1 MNNKFKPNPMIKI
14 LKLLLVLF
22 FINNA
27 YSQKKNKKPNYPL
40 ATSTEERF
48 NGYLDRVYLE
58 ENSIAKNI
66 SFRNIGPTV
75 MSGRVTDLSVNPKD
89 PSHFYVAYASGGLW
103 ETTNNGNSF
112 NPIFDNQMVMT
123 IGDIEVDWEKDI
135 IYVGTG
141 EKNSSRSSYSGNGIY
156 KSSNGGKNWEYLGLD
171 DSHHIGRIV
180 LHPDNS
186 DIIWV
191 ASLGHL
197 YSENSD
203 RGIYK
208 SIDAGKTWN
217 KTLFVNNRTG
227 AIDIVI
233 DPSNPDILYS
243 AMWEKDRKAWDFDGS
258 GIGSGIYKSVDGG
271 SSWLEVSGGTS
282 GFPDTRGTGRI
293 GLDISISNPNIIY
306 AILDNQDRKPKDEDV
321 SNEGLTK
328 DSFREISEEDFLKI
342 SDKELDAFLK
352 QNRFPRDYDAI
363 KVKELVRNGM
373 ISPYALVEYL
383 EDSNSMLF
391 DTPVIGAEVYS
402 SKDSGV
408 TWKKVNEDELNIL
421 YFSYGYYFG
430 EIRVD
435 PQDPAKLYVLG
446 VPLLKSIDFGKTWES
461 IDFDNMHG
469 DHQALW
475 VNPNRSGHLI
485 AGNDGGLNI
494 SYDDGENWLKYNSTS
509 VGQFYD
515 INVDMKTPYNVY
527 GGFQDNGVWM
537 GPSNYVASLRW
548 HSSGSYP
555 WKSIYGGDGMQT
567 EVDLRDNE
575 TVYTGSQFGNYSR
588 VNTRTGERKRI
599 TPSHKLGER
608 PYRWNWETPI
618 YLSRH
623 NQDILYMGSN
633 KFHRSLDQ
641 GNNFET
647 LSGDLTNG
655 GIKGNVSYGTL
666 TTIIESSIR
675 YGLIYVGSDDGLIH
689 VSKDGGFSWKNISGS
704 LPEKMWVSGIYPSNF
719 HQNRVYVSLNGYRW
733 DNFDAMIYVSDD
745 YGTNWS
751 KIGHNLPKEPVNV
764 IIEDLENE
772 KLVYVGTDHGVY
784 VSLDYGNKFFAFGLG
799 LSNSP
804 VHDLVI
810 HPREKDLVVGTHGR
824 SIYVAG
830 IKYLQML
837 NEKILTK
844 NLHFFKVDKLK
855 FNPRW
860 GSRGWGSNYL
870 TPNLELVF
878 YSKFEGKTEIIIYKD
893 DEMKKSIDIDA
904 NKGLNFINYDLSVD
918 TKEKSTTDNGITYLK
933 KGDYR
938 IEIIQGENS
947 SEEKLIIN

>member
-1 MNNKFKPNPMIKI
+1 MIKI

-22 FINNA
+22 FINNV
-27 YSQKKNKKPNYPL
+27 YSQNKNPNYPL

-58 ENSIAKNI
+58 ENSIVKNI

-75 MSGRVTDLSVNPKD
+75 MSGRVADLSVNPKD

-103 ETTNNGNSF
+103 ETINNGNSF

-123 IGDIEVDWEKDI
+123 IGDVEVDWENDI

-156 KSSNGGKNWEYLGLD
+156 KSSNGGKDWTHIGLKE
-171 DSHHIGRIV
+171 SHHIGRIII
-180 LHPDNS
+180 HPEDSN
-186 DIIWV
+186 IIWV

-197 YSENSD
+197 YSSNKE
-203 RGIYK
+203 RGLYK
-208 SIDAGKTWN
+208 TTDGGVTWIN
-217 KTLFVNNRTG
+217 TLFINDMTG
-227 AIDIVI
+227 AIDLVI
-233 DPSNPDILYS
+233 DPSNPDILYLS
-243 AMWEKDRKAWDFDGS
+243 MWERERMAWNFDGS
-258 GIGSGIYKSVDGG
+258 GLGSGIFKSTDGG
-271 SSWLEVSGGTS
+271 ENWKEISGGLS
-282 GFPDTRGTGRI
+282 GFPDTEGTGRI
-293 GLDISISNPNIIY
+293 GLDISKSNPNIIY
-306 AILDNQDRKPKDEDV
+306 AILDNQDRKASTPSEQKNDD
-321 SNEGLTK
+321 LTK
-328 DSFREISEEDFLKI
+328 DMLRDISISDFLKL
-342 SDKELDAFLK
+342 SDEKLNKFLRS
-352 QNRFPRDYDAI
+352 NRFPSEYKSDKI
-363 KVKELVRNGM
+363 KKLVTDGSIDP
-373 ISPYALVEYL
+373 ISLVEFL
-383 EDSNSMLF
+383 EDSNSLLYE
-391 DTPVIGAEVYS
+391 TPVIGAEVYS
-402 SKDSGV
+402 SQDYGI
-408 TWKKVNEDELNIL
+408 TWKKVNEDELSNL

-494 SYDDGENWLKYNSTS
+494 SYDDGKNWMKHNSTS

-515 INVDMKTPYNVY
+515 INIDMNDPYNVY

-537 GPSNYVASLRW
+537 GPSNYESSLRW
-548 HSSGSYP
+548 HSSGQYP
-555 WKSIYGGDGMQT
+555 WKSIFGGDGMQT
-567 EVDLRDNE
+567 EIDFRDNE
-575 TVYTGSQFGNYSR
+575 TVYTGSQFGNYAR

-745 YGTNWS
+745 YGINWS
-751 KIGHNLPKEPVNV
+751 KIGHNLPKEPINV

-784 VSLDYGNKFFAFGLG
+784 ASLDYGNKFFAFSSG

-804 VHDLVI
+804 VHDLVV
-810 HPREKDLVVGTHGR
+810 HPRERDLVVGTHGR
-824 SIYVAG
+824 SIYIAG
-830 IKYLQML
+830 IKHLQML

-844 NLHFFKVDKLK
+844 NLHFFKVDKVK
-855 FNPRW
+855 FSPRW
-860 GSRGWGSNYL
+860 GSRRWGRSNYL

-878 YSKFEGKTEIIIYKD
+878 YAKSEGETEIIIYKD
-893 DEMKKSIDIDA
+893 DKIKKSIDIDV

-938 IEIIQGENS
+938 IEIIQGDNS

>member
-1 MNNKFKPNPMIKI
+1 MIKFLNI
-14 LKLLLVLF
+14 IFIFLF
-22 FINNA
+22 IFSNGF
-27 YSQKKNKKPNYPL
+27 SQKKKKKSLFPK
-40 ATSTEERF
+40 STLSSERLE
-48 NGYLDRVYLE
+48 GYLKRISLE
-58 ENSIAKNI
+58 ENSIVKNI

-75 MSGRVTDLSVNPKD
+75 MSGRVTDLAVNPKN
-89 PSHFYVAYASGGLW
+89 PSHFYVAYATGGLW

-112 NPIFDNQMVMT
+112 NPIFDNQIVIT

-156 KSSNGGKNWEYLGLD
+156 KSSNGGKNWEHLGLD

-203 RGIYK
+203 RGVYK

-293 GLDISISNPNIIY
+293 GLDISISNPNIVY

-342 SDKELDAFLK
+342 SDKDLDAFLK
-352 QNRFPRDYDAI
+352 QNRFPRDYNAI

-402 SKDSGV
+402 SEDSGV
-408 TWKKVNEDELNIL
+408 TWKKVNEDELNRL

-745 YGTNWS
+745 YGINWS
-751 KIGHNLPKEPVNV
+751 KIGHNLPKEHVNV
-764 IIEDLENE
+764 NIEDLENA
-772 KLVYVGTDHGVY
+772 KLVDVGTDHGVY
-784 VSLDYGNKFFAFGLG
+784 ASLDYGNKFFAFSSG

-830 IKYLQML
+830 VKHLQML
-837 NEKILTK
+837 NEKILIK
-844 NLHFFKVDKLK
+844 NLHLFKIDKLK

-878 YSKFEGKTEIIIYKD
+878 YSKFEEKTEIIIYKD
-893 DEMKKSIDIDA
+893 DVIKKSIDFDA
-904 NKGLNFINYDLSVD
+904 NMGLNFINYDLSVD
-918 TKEKSTTDNGITYLK
+918 TKKKSTTDNGITYLK
-933 KGDYR
+933 KGDYH

-947 SEEKLIIN
+947 SKEKLIIN

>member
-1 MNNKFKPNPMIKI
+1 MIKFLNI
-14 LKLLLVLF
+14 IFIFLF
-22 FINNA
+22 VFSNGF
-27 YSQKKNKKPNYPL
+27 SQKKKKKSLFPK
-40 ATSTEERF
+40 STLSSERLE
-48 NGYLDRVYLE
+48 GYLKRISLE
-58 ENSIAKNI
+58 ENSIVKNI
-66 SFRNIGPTV
+66 QFRNIGPTV
-75 MSGRVTDLSVNPKD
+75 MSGRVVDFAVNPDD

-103 ETTNNGNSF
+103 ETKNNGNSF

-352 QNRFPRDYDAI
+352 QNRFPREYDAI

>member
-1 MNNKFKPNPMIKI
+1 MIKL
-14 LKLLLVLF
+14 LKLIFIFLF
-22 FINNA
+22 IFNNGF
-27 YSQKKNKKPNYPL
+27 SQKKKKKSLFPQ
-40 ATSTEERF
+40 STLSSVRLE
-48 NGYLDRVYLE
+48 GYLKRISLV
-58 ENSIAKNI
+58 ENSIVKNI
-66 SFRNIGPTV
+66 QFRNIGPTV
-75 MSGRVTDLSVNPKD
+75 MSGRVVDFAVNPDD

-103 ETTNNGNSF
+103 ETKNNGNSF
-112 NPIFDNQMVMT
+112 NSIFDNKIVMT
-123 IGDIEVDWEKDI
+123 IGDIIVDWVNNI

-141 EKNSSRSSYSGNGIY
+141 ENNSSRSSYSGFGMY
-156 KSSNGGKNWEYLGLD
+156 KSKDNGKSWEHLGLD

-180 LHPDNS
+180 LHPDNP

-203 RGIYK
+203 RGVYK

-217 KTLFVNNRTG
+217 KILFVNNKTG

-306 AILDNQDRKPKDEDV
+306 AILDNQDRKPKDEEV
-321 SNEGLTK
+321 TNEGLTK
-328 DSFREISEEDFLKI
+328 DSFREISEKDFLKI

-352 QNRFPRDYDAI
+352 QNSFPREYNAI

-391 DTPVIGAEVYS
+391 DTPVIGAEMYKS
-402 SKDSGV
+402 EDSGN
-408 TWKKVNEDELNIL
+408 TWKKVNEDDINNLF
-421 YFSYGYYFG
+421 YSYGYYFG
-430 EIRVD
+430 QVRVD
-435 PQDPAKLYVLG
+435 PQNPDKVYTMG
-446 VPLLKSIDFGKTWES
+446 VPMIKSNDGGKTWGS
-461 IDFDNMHG
+461 IDYSNMHG
-469 DHQALW
+469 DYHALW
-475 VNPNRSGHLI
+475 INPKRSGHLI
-485 AGNDGGLNI
+485 SGNDGGLNI

-548 HSSGSYP
+548 QSSGSYP

-575 TVYTGSQFGNYSR
+575 TVYTGSQFGNYAR

-745 YGTNWS
+745 YGINWS
-751 KIGHNLPKEPVNV
+751 KIGHNLPKEPINV

-784 VSLDYGNKFFAFGLG
+784 ASLDYGNKFFAFSSG

-804 VHDLVI
+804 VHDLVV
-810 HPREKDLVVGTHGR
+810 HPRERDLVVGTHGR
-824 SIYVAG
+824 SIYIAG
-830 IKYLQML
+830 IKHLQML

-844 NLHFFKVDKLK
+844 NLHFFKVDKVK
-855 FNPRW
+855 FSPRW
-860 GSRGWGSNYL
+860 GSRRWGRSNYL

-878 YSKFEGKTEIIIYKD
+878 YAKSEGETEIIIYKD
-893 DEMKKSIDIDA
+893 DKIKKSIDIDV

-918 TKEKSTTDNGITYLK
+918 TKEKSTNDNGITYLK

-938 IEIIQGENS
+938 IEIIQGDNS

>member
-66 SFRNIGPTV
+66 SFRNIGPTI

-123 IGDIEVDWEKDI
+123 IGDVEVDWEKDI

-156 KSSNGGKNWEYLGLD
+156 KSSNGGKDWTHIGLKE
-171 DSHHIGRIV
+171 SHHIGRIII
-180 LHPDNS
+180 HPEDNN
-186 DIIWV
+186 IIWV

-197 YSENSD
+197 YSSNKD
-203 RGIYK
+203 RGLYK
-208 SIDAGKTWN
+208 TTDGGVTWRN
-217 KTLFVNNRTG
+217 TLFINDMTG
-227 AIDIVI
+227 AIDLVI
-233 DPSNPDILYS
+233 DPSNPDILYLS
-243 AMWEKDRKAWDFDGS
+243 MWERERMAWNFDGS
-258 GIGSGIYKSVDGG
+258 GFGSGIFKSTDGG
-271 SSWLEVSGGTS
+271 ENWKEISGGLS
-282 GFPDTRGTGRI
+282 GFPDTEGTGRI
-293 GLDISISNPNIIY
+293 GLDISKSNPNIIY
-306 AILDNQDRKPKDEDV
+306 AILDNQDRKPSTSSEQKNDD
-321 SNEGLTK
+321 LTK
-328 DSFREISEEDFLKI
+328 DMLRDISISDFLKL
-342 SDKELDAFLK
+342 SDEKLNKFLRS
-352 QNRFPRDYDAI
+352 NRFPSEYKSDKI
-363 KVKELVRNGM
+363 KKLVTDGSIDP
-373 ISPYALVEYL
+373 ISLVEFL
-383 EDSNSMLF
+383 EDSNSLLYE
-391 DTPVIGAEVYS
+391 TPVIGAEVYS
-402 SKDSGV
+402 SQDYGI
-408 TWKKVNEDELNIL
+408 TWKKVNEDELSNL

-475 VNPNRSGHLI
+475 INPNRSGHLI

-494 SYDDGENWLKYNSTS
+494 SYDDGKNWMKHNSTS

-515 INVDMKTPYNVY
+515 INIDMNDPYNVY

-537 GPSNYVASLRW
+537 GPSNYESSLRW
-548 HSSGSYP
+548 HSSGQYP
-555 WKSIYGGDGMQT
+555 WKSIFGGDGMQT
-567 EVDLRDNE
+567 EIDFRDNE
-575 TVYTGSQFGNYSR
+575 TVYTGSQFGNYAR

-633 KFHRSLDQ
+633 KFHRSLNQ
-641 GNNFET
+641 GNDFET
-647 LSGDLTNG
+647 LSADLTNG

-666 TTIIESSIR
+666 TTIIESELK

-689 VSKDGGFSWKNISGS
+689 VSKDGGFTWKNISSS
-704 LPEKMWVSGIYPSNF
+704 LPKKMWVSGIYPSKF
-719 HQNRVYVSLNGYRW
+719 KESRVYLSLNGYRW
-733 DNFDAMIYVSDD
+733 DNFESMVYVSED
-745 YGTNWS
+745 YGFNWS
-751 KIGHNLPKEPVNV
+751 KIGHNIPDEPVNV
-764 IIEDLENE
+764 IIEDLKNE
-772 KLVYVGTDHGVY
+772 KLIYVGTDHGLY
-784 VSLDYGNKFFAFGLG
+784 ASLDYGNSFFAFSGGLP
-799 LSNSP
+799 NTP

-810 HPREKDLVVGTHGR
+810 HPRENDLIVGTHGR
-824 SIYVAG
+824 SIYVTN
-830 IKYLQML
+830 IEVLQKL
-837 NEKILTK
+837 NQSILDSE
-844 NLHFFKVDKLK
+844 LYIYDLDKVK
-855 FNPRW
+855 FSSRW
-860 GSRGWGSNYL
+860 GSKNRYGNTTEPDIEVIIFSKNKSQVDFLVKNDFGIIFNKTY
-870 TPNLELVF
+870 NL
-878 YSKFEGKTEIIIYKD
+878 D
-893 DEMKKSIDIDA
+893 
-904 NKGLNFINYDLSVD
+904 KGLNFIKNNLYDKD
-918 TKEKSTTDNGITYLK
+918 NKKYIEKGEY
-933 KGDYR
+933 
-938 IEIIQGENS
+938 IIQVKNNISSNEN
-947 SEEKLIIN
+947 KLIIN

>member
-1 MNNKFKPNPMIKI
+1 MIKFLNI
-14 LKLLLVLF
+14 IFIFLF
-22 FINNA
+22 VFSNGF
-27 YSQKKNKKPNYPL
+27 SQKKKKKSLFPK
-40 ATSTEERF
+40 STLSSERLE
-48 NGYLDRVYLE
+48 GYLKRISLE
-58 ENSIAKNI
+58 ENSIVKNI
-66 SFRNIGPTV
+66 QFRNIGPTV
-75 MSGRVTDLSVNPKD
+75 MSGRVVDFAVNPDD

-103 ETTNNGNSF
+103 ETKNNGNSF

-647 LSGDLTNG
+647 LSGDLTSG

-824 SIYVAG
+824 SIYVAS

>member
-1 MNNKFKPNPMIKI
+1 MIKFLNI
-14 LKLLLVLF
+14 IFIFLF
-22 FINNA
+22 VFSNGF
-27 YSQKKNKKPNYPL
+27 SQKKKKKSLFPK
-40 ATSTEERF
+40 STLSSERLE
-48 NGYLDRVYLE
+48 GYLKRISLE
-58 ENSIAKNI
+58 ENSIVKNI
-66 SFRNIGPTV
+66 QFRNIGPTV
-75 MSGRVTDLSVNPKD
+75 MSGRVVDFAVNPDD

-103 ETTNNGNSF
+103 ETKNNGNSF

-893 DEMKKSIDIDA
+893 DEIQKSIDLDA

>member
-1 MNNKFKPNPMIKI
+1 MIKL
-14 LKLLLVLF
+14 LKLIFIFLF
-22 FINNA
+22 IFSNGF
-27 YSQKKNKKPNYPL
+27 SQKKKKKSLFPH
-40 ATSTEERF
+40 STLSSVRLE
-48 NGYLDRVYLE
+48 GYSNRISLV
-58 ENSIAKNI
+58 ENSIVKNI
-66 SFRNIGPTV
+66 QFRNIGPTV
-75 MSGRVTDLSVNPKD
+75 MSGRVVDFGVNPDD

-103 ETTNNGNSF
+103 ETKNNGNSF

-306 AILDNQDRKPKDEDV
+306 AILDNQDRKLKEEEG

-352 QNRFPRDYDAI
+352 QNRFPREYNAI

-391 DTPVIGAEVYS
+391 DTPVIGAEMYKS
-402 SKDSGV
+402 EDSGN
-408 TWKKVNEDELNIL
+408 TWKKVNEDDINNLF
-421 YFSYGYYFG
+421 YSYGYYFG
-430 EIRVD
+430 QVRVD
-435 PQDPAKLYVLG
+435 PQNPDKVYTMG
-446 VPLLKSIDFGKTWES
+446 VPMIKSNDGGKTWGS
-461 IDFDNMHG
+461 IDYSNMHG
-469 DHQALW
+469 DYHALW
-475 VNPNRSGHLI
+475 INPKRSGHLI
-485 AGNDGGLNI
+485 SGNDGGLNI

-647 LSGDLTNG
+647 LSDDLTNG

-784 VSLDYGNKFFAFGLG
+784 ASLDYGNKFFAFSSG

-804 VHDLVI
+804 VHDLVV
-810 HPREKDLVVGTHGR
+810 HPRERDLVVGTHGR
-824 SIYVAG
+824 SIYIAG
-830 IKYLQML
+830 IKHLQML

-844 NLHFFKVDKLK
+844 NLHFFEADKIK

-878 YSKFEGKTEIIIYKD
+878 YAKSGGKTEIIIYKD

-904 NKGLNFINYDLSVD
+904 NMGLNFINYDLSVD

-933 KGDYR
+933 KGEYR
-938 IEIIQGENS
+938 IVIIQGENS

>member
-1 MNNKFKPNPMIKI
+1 MIKL
-14 LKLLLVLF
+14 LKLIFIFLF
-22 FINNA
+22 IFSNGF
-27 YSQKKNKKPNYPL
+27 SQKKKKKSLFPQ
-40 ATSTEERF
+40 STLSSVRLE
-48 NGYLDRVYLE
+48 GYLKRISLV
-58 ENSIAKNI
+58 ENSIVKNI
-66 SFRNIGPTV
+66 QFRNIGPTV
-75 MSGRVTDLSVNPKD
+75 MSGRVVDFAVNPDD

-103 ETTNNGNSF
+103 ETKNNGNSF
-112 NPIFDNQMVMT
+112 NSIFDNKIVMT
-123 IGDIEVDWEKDI
+123 IGDIIVDWVNNI

-141 EKNSSRSSYSGNGIY
+141 ENNSSRSSYSGFGMY
-156 KSSNGGKNWEYLGLD
+156 KSKDNGKSWEHLGLD

-180 LHPDNS
+180 LHPDNP

-203 RGIYK
+203 RGVYK

-217 KTLFVNNRTG
+217 KILFVNNKTG

-306 AILDNQDRKPKDEDV
+306 AILDNQDRKPKDEEV
-321 SNEGLTK
+321 TNEGLTK
-328 DSFREISEEDFLKI
+328 DSFREISEKDFLKI

-352 QNRFPRDYDAI
+352 QNSFPREYNAI

-391 DTPVIGAEVYS
+391 DTPVIGAEMYKS
-402 SKDSGV
+402 EDSGN
-408 TWKKVNEDELNIL
+408 TWKKVNEDDINNLF
-421 YFSYGYYFG
+421 YSYGYYFG
-430 EIRVD
+430 QVRVD
-435 PQDPAKLYVLG
+435 PQNPDKVYTMG
-446 VPLLKSIDFGKTWES
+446 VPMIKSNDGGKTWGS
-461 IDFDNMHG
+461 IDYSNMHG
-469 DHQALW
+469 DYHALW
-475 VNPNRSGHLI
+475 INPKRSGHLI
-485 AGNDGGLNI
+485 SGNDGGLNI

-575 TVYTGSQFGNYSR
+575 TVYTGSQFGNYAR

-745 YGTNWS
+745 YGINWS
-751 KIGHNLPKEPVNV
+751 KIGHNLPKEPINV

-784 VSLDYGNKFFAFGLG
+784 ASLDYGNKFFAFSSG

-810 HPREKDLVVGTHGR
+810 HPRERDLVVGTHGR
-824 SIYVAG
+824 SIYIAG
-830 IKYLQML
+830 IKHLQML

-844 NLHFFKVDKLK
+844 NLHFFKVDKVK
-855 FNPRW
+855 FSPRW
-860 GSRGWGSNYL
+860 GSRGWGRSNYL

-878 YSKFEGKTEIIIYKD
+878 YAKSEGEKEIIIYKD
-893 DEMKKSIDIDA
+893 DKIKKSIDIDV

-938 IEIIQGENS
+938 IEIIQGDNS

>member
-1 MNNKFKPNPMIKI
+1 MIKL
-14 LKLLLVLF
+14 LKLIFIFLF
-22 FINNA
+22 IFSNGF
-27 YSQKKNKKPNYPL
+27 SQKKKKKSLFPK
-40 ATSTEERF
+40 STLSSERLE
-48 NGYLDRVYLE
+48 GYLKRISLE
-58 ENSIAKNI
+58 ENSIVKNI
-66 SFRNIGPTV
+66 QFRNIGPTV
-75 MSGRVTDLSVNPKD
+75 MSGRVVDFAVNPDD

-103 ETTNNGNSF
+103 ETKNNGNSF

-373 ISPYALVEYL
+373 ISSYALVEYL

-719 HQNRVYVSLNGYRW
+719 HQNRVYISLNGYRW

>member
-1 MNNKFKPNPMIKI
+1 MIKL
-14 LKLLLVLF
+14 LKLIFIFLF
-22 FINNA
+22 IFNNGF
-27 YSQKKNKKPNYPL
+27 SQKKKKKSLFPQ
-40 ATSTEERF
+40 STLSSVRLE
-48 NGYLDRVYLE
+48 GYLKRISLV
-58 ENSIAKNI
+58 ENSIVKNI
-66 SFRNIGPTV
+66 QFRNIGPTV
-75 MSGRVTDLSVNPKD
+75 MSGRVVDFAVNPDD

-103 ETTNNGNSF
+103 ETKNNGNSF
-112 NPIFDNQMVMT
+112 NSIFDNKIVMT
-123 IGDIEVDWEKDI
+123 IGDIIVDWVNNI

-141 EKNSSRSSYSGNGIY
+141 ENNSSRSSYSGFGMY
-156 KSSNGGKNWEYLGLD
+156 KSKDNGKSWEHLGLD

-180 LHPDNS
+180 LHPDNP

-203 RGIYK
+203 RGVYK

-217 KTLFVNNRTG
+217 KILFVNNKTG

-306 AILDNQDRKPKDEDV
+306 AILDNQDRKPKDEEV
-321 SNEGLTK
+321 TNEGLTK
-328 DSFREISEEDFLKI
+328 DSFREISEKDFLKI

-352 QNRFPRDYDAI
+352 QNSFPREYNAI

-391 DTPVIGAEVYS
+391 DTPVIGAEMYKS
-402 SKDSGV
+402 EDSGN
-408 TWKKVNEDELNIL
+408 TWKKVNEDDINNLF
-421 YFSYGYYFG
+421 YSYGYYFG
-430 EIRVD
+430 QVRVD
-435 PQDPAKLYVLG
+435 PQNPDKVYTMG
-446 VPLLKSIDFGKTWES
+446 VPMIKSNDGGKTWGS
-461 IDFDNMHG
+461 IDYSNMHG
-469 DHQALW
+469 DYHALW
-475 VNPNRSGHLI
+475 INPKRSGHLI
-485 AGNDGGLNI
+485 SGNDGGLNI

-575 TVYTGSQFGNYSR
+575 TVYTGSQFGNYAR

-745 YGTNWS
+745 YGINWS
-751 KIGHNLPKEPVNV
+751 KIGHNLPKEPINV

-784 VSLDYGNKFFAFGLG
+784 ASLDYGNKFFAFSSG

-804 VHDLVI
+804 VHDLVV
-810 HPREKDLVVGTHGR
+810 HPRERDLVVGTHGR
-824 SIYVAG
+824 SIYIAG
-830 IKYLQML
+830 IKHLQML

-844 NLHFFKVDKLK
+844 NLHFFKVDKVK
-855 FNPRW
+855 FSPRW
-860 GSRGWGSNYL
+860 GSRRWGRSNYL

-878 YSKFEGKTEIIIYKD
+878 YAKSEGETEIIIYKD
-893 DEMKKSIDIDA
+893 DKIKKSIDIDV

-938 IEIIQGENS
+938 IEIIQGDNS

>member
-1 MNNKFKPNPMIKI
+1 
-14 LKLLLVLF
+14 V
-22 FINNA
+22 
-27 YSQKKNKKPNYPL
+27 
-40 ATSTEERF
+40 
-48 NGYLDRVYLE
+48 
-58 ENSIAKNI
+58 KNI
-66 SFRNIGPTV
+66 QFRNIGPTV
-75 MSGRVTDLSVNPKD
+75 MSGRVVDIAVNPDD

-103 ETTNNGNSF
+103 ETKNNGNSF
-112 NPIFDNQMVMT
+112 NSIFDNKIVMT
-123 IGDIEVDWEKDI
+123 IGDIIVDWVNSI

-141 EKNSSRSSYSGNGIY
+141 ENNSSRSSYSGFGMY
-156 KSSNGGKNWEYLGLD
+156 KSKDNGKSWEHLGLD

-180 LHPDNS
+180 LHPENP

-203 RGIYK
+203 RGVYK

-227 AIDIVI
+227 AIDIII
-233 DPSNPDILYS
+233 DSSNPDILYS

-271 SSWLEVSGGTS
+271 STWLEVSGGIS

-306 AILDNQDRKPKDEDV
+306 AILDNQDRKSKDEEMG
-321 SNEGLTK
+321 NEGLTK

-342 SDKELDAFLK
+342 SDQELDAFLK
-352 QNRFPRDYDAI
+352 QNRFPREYNAI

-373 ISPYALVEYL
+373 ISSYALVEYL

-391 DTPVIGAEVYS
+391 DTPVIGAEMYKS
-402 SKDSGV
+402 EDSGN
-408 TWKKVNEDELNIL
+408 TWKKVNEDDINNLF
-421 YFSYGYYFG
+421 YSYGYYFG
-430 EIRVD
+430 QVRVD
-435 PQDPAKLYVLG
+435 PQNPDKVYTMG
-446 VPLLKSIDFGKTWES
+446 VPMIKSNDGGKTWGS
-461 IDFDNMHG
+461 IDYSNMHG
-469 DHQALW
+469 DYHALW
-475 VNPNRSGHLI
+475 INPKRSGHLI
-485 AGNDGGLNI
+485 SGNDGGLNI

-515 INVDMKTPYNVY
+515 INVDMKIPYNVY

-567 EVDLRDNE
+567 EIDLRDNE

-647 LSGDLTNG
+647 LSDDLTNG

-751 KIGHNLPKEPVNV
+751 KIG
-764 IIEDLENE
+764 
-772 KLVYVGTDHGVY
+772 
-784 VSLDYGNKFFAFGLG
+784 
-799 LSNSP
+799 
-804 VHDLVI
+804 
-810 HPREKDLVVGTHGR
+810 
-824 SIYVAG
+824 
-830 IKYLQML
+830 
-837 NEKILTK
+837 
-844 NLHFFKVDKLK
+844 
-855 FNPRW
+855 
-860 GSRGWGSNYL
+860 
-870 TPNLELVF
+870 
-878 YSKFEGKTEIIIYKD
+878 
-893 DEMKKSIDIDA
+893 
-904 NKGLNFINYDLSVD
+904 
-918 TKEKSTTDNGITYLK
+918 
-933 KGDYR
+933 
-938 IEIIQGENS
+938 
-947 SEEKLIIN
+947 

>member
-1 MNNKFKPNPMIKI
+1 MIKFLNI
-14 LKLLLVLF
+14 IFIFLF
-22 FINNA
+22 IFSNGF
-27 YSQKKNKKPNYPL
+27 SQKKKKKSLFPK
-40 ATSTEERF
+40 STLSSERLE
-48 NGYLDRVYLE
+48 GYLKRISLE
-58 ENSIAKNI
+58 ENSIVKNI

-75 MSGRVTDLSVNPKD
+75 MSGRVTDLAVNPKN
-89 PSHFYVAYASGGLW
+89 PSHFYVAYATGGLW

-112 NPIFDNQMVMT
+112 NPIFDNQIVIT

-156 KSSNGGKNWEYLGLD
+156 KSSNGGKNWEHLGLD

-203 RGIYK
+203 RGVYK

-342 SDKELDAFLK
+342 SDKDLDAFLK
-352 QNRFPRDYDAI
+352 QNRFPRDYNAI

-402 SKDSGV
+402 SEDSGV
-408 TWKKVNEDELNIL
+408 TWKKVNEDELNRL

-784 VSLDYGNKFFAFGLG
+784 ASLDYGNKFFAFSSG

-830 IKYLQML
+830 VKHLQML
-837 NEKILTK
+837 NEKILIK
-844 NLHFFKVDKLK
+844 NLHLFKIDKLK

-893 DEMKKSIDIDA
+893 DVIKKSIDFDA
-904 NKGLNFINYDLSVD
+904 NMGLNFINYDLSVD
-918 TKEKSTTDNGITYLK
+918 TKKKSTTDNGITYLK
-933 KGDYR
+933 KGDYH

-947 SEEKLIIN
+947 SKEKLIIN

>member
-1 MNNKFKPNPMIKI
+1 MIKFLNI
-14 LKLLLVLF
+14 IFIFLF
-22 FINNA
+22 IFSNGF
-27 YSQKKNKKPNYPL
+27 SQKKKKKSLFPK
-40 ATSTEERF
+40 STLSSERLE
-48 NGYLDRVYLE
+48 GYLKRISLE
-58 ENSIAKNI
+58 ENSIVKNI

-75 MSGRVTDLSVNPKD
+75 MSGRVTDLAVNPKN
-89 PSHFYVAYASGGLW
+89 PSHFYVAYATGGLW

-112 NPIFDNQMVMT
+112 NPIFDNQIVIT

-203 RGIYK
+203 RGVYK

-293 GLDISISNPNIIY
+293 GLDISISNPNIVY

-342 SDKELDAFLK
+342 SDKDLDAFLK
-352 QNRFPRDYDAI
+352 QNRFPRDYNAI

-402 SKDSGV
+402 SEDSGV
-408 TWKKVNEDELNIL
+408 TWKKVNEDELNRL

-784 VSLDYGNKFFAFGLG
+784 ASLDYGNKFFAFSSG

-830 IKYLQML
+830 VKHLQML
-837 NEKILTK
+837 NEKILIK
-844 NLHFFKVDKLK
+844 NLHLFKIDKLK

-878 YSKFEGKTEIIIYKD
+878 YSKFEEKTEIIIYKD
-893 DEMKKSIDIDA
+893 DVIKKSIDFDA
-904 NKGLNFINYDLSVD
+904 NMGLNFINYDLSVD
-918 TKEKSTTDNGITYLK
+918 TKKKSTTDNGITYLK
-933 KGDYR
+933 KGDYH

-947 SEEKLIIN
+947 SKEKLIIN

>member
-1 MNNKFKPNPMIKI
+1 MIKFLNI
-14 LKLLLVLF
+14 IFIFLF
-22 FINNA
+22 IFSNGF
-27 YSQKKNKKPNYPL
+27 SQKKKKKSLFPK
-40 ATSTEERF
+40 STLSSERLE
-48 NGYLDRVYLE
+48 GYLKRISLE
-58 ENSIAKNI
+58 ENSIVKNI

-75 MSGRVTDLSVNPKD
+75 MSGRVTDLAVNPKN
-89 PSHFYVAYASGGLW
+89 PSHFYVAYATGGLW

-112 NPIFDNQMVMT
+112 NPIFDNQIVIT

-156 KSSNGGKNWEYLGLD
+156 KSSNGGKNWEHLGLD

-203 RGIYK
+203 RGVYK

-293 GLDISISNPNIIY
+293 GLDISISNPNIVY

-342 SDKELDAFLK
+342 SDKDLDAFLK
-352 QNRFPRDYDAI
+352 QNRFPRDYNAI

-402 SKDSGV
+402 SEDSGV
-408 TWKKVNEDELNIL
+408 TWKKVNEDELNRL

-784 VSLDYGNKFFAFGLG
+784 ASLDYGNKFFAFSSG

-830 IKYLQML
+830 VKHLQML
-837 NEKILTK
+837 NEKILIK
-844 NLHFFKVDKLK
+844 NLHLFKVDKLK

-878 YSKFEGKTEIIIYKD
+878 YSKFEEKTEIIIYKD
-893 DEMKKSIDIDA
+893 DVIKKSIDFDA
-904 NKGLNFINYDLSVD
+904 NMGLNFIHYDLSVD
-918 TKEKSTTDNGITYLK
+918 TKKKSTTDNGITYLK
-933 KGDYR
+933 KGDYH

-947 SEEKLIIN
+947 SKEKLIIN

>member
-1 MNNKFKPNPMIKI
+1 MIKFLNI
-14 LKLLLVLF
+14 IFIFLF
-22 FINNA
+22 VFSNGF
-27 YSQKKNKKPNYPL
+27 SQKKKKKSIFPQ
-40 ATSTEERF
+40 STLSSERLE
-48 NGYLDRVYLE
+48 GYLKRISLE
-58 ENSIAKNI
+58 ENSIVKNI
-66 SFRNIGPTV
+66 QFRNIGPTV
-75 MSGRVTDLSVNPKD
+75 MSGRVVDFAVNPDD

-103 ETTNNGNSF
+103 ETKNNGNSF

-123 IGDIEVDWEKDI
+123 IGDIEVDWKKDI

-575 TVYTGSQFGNYSR
+575 TVYTGSQFGNYAR

-784 VSLDYGNKFFAFGLG
+784 ASLDYGNKFFAFSSG

-830 IKYLQML
+830 VKYLQML
-837 NEKILTK
+837 NEKILIK
-844 NLHFFKVDKLK
+844 NL
-855 FNPRW
+855 
-860 GSRGWGSNYL
+860 
-870 TPNLELVF
+870 T
-878 YSKFEGKTEIIIYKD
+878 
-893 DEMKKSIDIDA
+893 
-904 NKGLNFINYDLSVD
+904 FIQD
-918 TKEKSTTDNGITYLK
+918 
-933 KGDYR
+933 R
-938 IEIIQGENS
+938 
-947 SEEKLIIN
+947 

>member
-1 MNNKFKPNPMIKI
+1 MIKF
-14 LKLLLVLF
+14 LKLIFIFLF
-22 FINNA
+22 IFSNGF
-27 YSQKKNKKPNYPL
+27 SQKKKKKSLFPL
-40 ATSTEERF
+40 STLSSVRLE
-48 NGYLDRVYLE
+48 GYSKRVSLV
-58 ENSIAKNI
+58 ENSIVKNI
-66 SFRNIGPTV
+66 QFRNIGPTV
-75 MSGRVTDLSVNPKD
+75 MSGRVVDIAVNPDD

-103 ETTNNGNSF
+103 ETKNNGNSF
-112 NPIFDNQMVMT
+112 NSIFDNKIVMT
-123 IGDIEVDWEKDI
+123 IGDIIVDWVNSI

-141 EKNSSRSSYSGNGIY
+141 ENNSSRSSYSGFGMY
-156 KSSNGGKNWEYLGLD
+156 KSKDNGKSWEHLGLD

-180 LHPDNS
+180 LHPENP

-203 RGIYK
+203 RGVYK

-227 AIDIVI
+227 AIDIII
-233 DPSNPDILYS
+233 DSSNPDILYS

-271 SSWLEVSGGTS
+271 STWLEVSGGIS

-306 AILDNQDRKPKDEDV
+306 AILDNQDRKSKDEEMG
-321 SNEGLTK
+321 NEGLTK

-342 SDKELDAFLK
+342 SDQELDAFLK
-352 QNRFPRDYDAI
+352 QNRFPREYNAI

-373 ISPYALVEYL
+373 ISSYALVEYL

-391 DTPVIGAEVYS
+391 DTPVIGAEMYKS
-402 SKDSGV
+402 EDSGN
-408 TWKKVNEDELNIL
+408 TWKKVNEDDINNLF
-421 YFSYGYYFG
+421 YSYGYYFG
-430 EIRVD
+430 QVRVD
-435 PQDPAKLYVLG
+435 PQNPDKVYTMG
-446 VPLLKSIDFGKTWES
+446 VPMIKSNDGGKTWGS
-461 IDFDNMHG
+461 IDYSNMHG
-469 DHQALW
+469 DYHALW
-475 VNPNRSGHLI
+475 INPKRSGHLI
-485 AGNDGGLNI
+485 SGNDGGLNI

-515 INVDMKTPYNVY
+515 INVDMKIPYNVY

-567 EVDLRDNE
+567 EIDLRDNE

-647 LSGDLTNG
+647 LSDDLTNG

-751 KIGHNLPKEPVNV
+751 KIG
-764 IIEDLENE
+764 
-772 KLVYVGTDHGVY
+772 
-784 VSLDYGNKFFAFGLG
+784 
-799 LSNSP
+799 
-804 VHDLVI
+804 
-810 HPREKDLVVGTHGR
+810 
-824 SIYVAG
+824 
-830 IKYLQML
+830 
-837 NEKILTK
+837 
-844 NLHFFKVDKLK
+844 
-855 FNPRW
+855 
-860 GSRGWGSNYL
+860 
-870 TPNLELVF
+870 
-878 YSKFEGKTEIIIYKD
+878 
-893 DEMKKSIDIDA
+893 
-904 NKGLNFINYDLSVD
+904 
-918 TKEKSTTDNGITYLK
+918 
-933 KGDYR
+933 
-938 IEIIQGENS
+938 
-947 SEEKLIIN
+947 

>member
-1 MNNKFKPNPMIKI
+1 MIKFLNI
-14 LKLLLVLF
+14 IFIFLF
-22 FINNA
+22 IFSNGF
-27 YSQKKNKKPNYPL
+27 SQKKKKKSLFPK
-40 ATSTEERF
+40 STLSSERLE
-48 NGYLDRVYLE
+48 GYLKRISLE
-58 ENSIAKNI
+58 ENSIVKNI

-75 MSGRVTDLSVNPKD
+75 MSGRVTDLAVNPKN
-89 PSHFYVAYASGGLW
+89 PSHFYVAYATGGLW

-112 NPIFDNQMVMT
+112 NPIFDNQIVIT

-156 KSSNGGKNWEYLGLD
+156 KSSNGGKNWEHLGLD

-203 RGIYK
+203 RGVYK

-293 GLDISISNPNIIY
+293 GLDISISNPNIVY

-342 SDKELDAFLK
+342 SDKDLDAFLK
-352 QNRFPRDYDAI
+352 QNRFPRDYNAI

-402 SKDSGV
+402 SEDSGV
-408 TWKKVNEDELNIL
+408 TWKKVNEDELNRL

-745 YGTNWS
+745 YGINWS

-784 VSLDYGNKFFAFGLG
+784 ASLDYGNKFFAFSSG

-830 IKYLQML
+830 VKHLQML
-837 NEKILTK
+837 NEKILIK
-844 NLHFFKVDKLK
+844 NLHLFKVDKLK

-878 YSKFEGKTEIIIYKD
+878 YSKFEEKTEIIIYKD
-893 DEMKKSIDIDA
+893 DVIKKSIDFDA
-904 NKGLNFINYDLSVD
+904 NMGLNFINYDLSVD
-918 TKEKSTTDNGITYLK
+918 TKKKSTTDNGITYLK
-933 KGDYR
+933 KGDYH

-947 SEEKLIIN
+947 SKEKLIIN

>member
-1 MNNKFKPNPMIKI
+1 MIKFLNI
-14 LKLLLVLF
+14 IFIFLF
-22 FINNA
+22 IFSNGF
-27 YSQKKNKKPNYPL
+27 SQKKKKKSLFPK
-40 ATSTEERF
+40 STLSSERLE
-48 NGYLDRVYLE
+48 GYLKRISLE
-58 ENSIAKNI
+58 ENSIVKNI

-75 MSGRVTDLSVNPKD
+75 MSGRVTDLAVNPKN
-89 PSHFYVAYASGGLW
+89 PSHFYVAYATGGLW

-112 NPIFDNQMVMT
+112 NPIFDNQIVIT

-156 KSSNGGKNWEYLGLD
+156 KSSNGGKNWEHLGLD

-203 RGIYK
+203 RGVYK

-293 GLDISISNPNIIY
+293 GLDISISNPNIVY

-342 SDKELDAFLK
+342 SDKDLDAFLK
-352 QNRFPRDYDAI
+352 QNRFPRDYNAI

-402 SKDSGV
+402 SEDSGV

-784 VSLDYGNKFFAFGLG
+784 ASLDYGNKFFAFSSG

-830 IKYLQML
+830 VKHLQML
-837 NEKILTK
+837 NEKILIK
-844 NLHFFKVDKLK
+844 NLHLFKIDKLK

-878 YSKFEGKTEIIIYKD
+878 YSKLEGKTEIIIYKD
-893 DEMKKSIDIDA
+893 DVIKKSIDFDA
-904 NKGLNFINYDLSVD
+904 NMGLNFINYDLSVD
-918 TKEKSTTDNGITYLK
+918 TKKKSTTDNGITYLK
-933 KGDYR
+933 KGDYH

-947 SEEKLIIN
+947 SKEKLIIN